1 MKVVTEVAQQRLVLG
16 RRMLDAVHDE
26 GIFAHA
32 SLLEC
37 DREDAMGIMDDRTR
51 ALRGT
56 HAAGDA
62 ALLHDLGVAV
72 NHMDCIGRTYPLAHA
87 AGDAARAA
95 GLAGGRAPVR
105 TRTER
110 LDRIV

>member
-1 MKVVTEVAQQRLVLG
+1 
-16 RRMLDAVHDE
+16 
-26 GIFAHA
+26 
-32 SLLEC
+32 
-37 DREDAMGIMDDRTR
+37 MGIMDDRTG

-72 NHMDCIGRTYPLAHA
+72 NHMDCISRTYPLAHA

-95 GLAGGRAPVR
+95 GLAGGRALVR
-105 TRTER
+105 TRAER
-110 LDRIV
+110 LDRIVCRHDLDQVLRARLRAEAAADTELAVDVRDALV